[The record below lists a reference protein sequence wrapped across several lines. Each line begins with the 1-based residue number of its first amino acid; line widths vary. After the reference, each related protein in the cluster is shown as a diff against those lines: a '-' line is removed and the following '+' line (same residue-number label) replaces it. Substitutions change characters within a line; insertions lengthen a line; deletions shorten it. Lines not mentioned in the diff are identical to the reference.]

1 MAETNL
7 YNHQADYY
15 VPDPVDLYNKGSQ
28 VIINSDRLVFNAKT
42 DSVLVYSDKAIGF
55 STKGG
60 IFFDTGTNDGES
72 KNPSRFIV
80 NSPQIYLGL
89 QSGLNDGKLPTD
101 RAVLGTELRYW
112 LAKLLGII
120 DDILDDLEDSFTVTC
135 SSPGTPSVPNPG
147 NSAMIKLRK
156 MQTSFLRM
164 DLAVDDLDQLEDP
177 EKCRFLSKRIKI
189 V

>member
-1 MAETNL
+1 MS
-7 YNHQADYY
+7 Y
-15 VPDPVDLYNKGSQ
+15 VPQQPNVYQGKQ
-28 VIINSDRLVFNAKT
+28 VIINSDRLVFNAKS

-60 IFFDTGTNDGES
+60 IYFDTGTNSEES
-72 KNPSRFIV
+72 KNPSRFVI
-80 NSPQIYLGL
+80 NSPQIYIGL
-89 QSGLNDGKLPTD
+89 KSGLDDGKLPTD
-101 RAVLGTELRYW
+101 RAVLGTKLRYW

-120 DDILDDLEDSFTVTC
+120 DDILDDLEDSYTVI
-135 SSPGTPSVPNPG
+135 SSSTGTPSIPNPG
-147 NSAMIKLRK
+147 NAALIKLRK

-177 EKCRFLSKRIKI
+177 EKCIFLSKRIKI